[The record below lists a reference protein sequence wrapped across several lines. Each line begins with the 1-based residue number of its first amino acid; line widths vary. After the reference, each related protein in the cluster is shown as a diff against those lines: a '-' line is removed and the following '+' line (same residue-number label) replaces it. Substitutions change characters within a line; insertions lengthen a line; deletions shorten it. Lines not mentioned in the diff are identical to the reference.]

1 METIDFDLF
10 PTLVRLHKGV
20 IEEQR
25 RKDIFEYIMA
35 KTGGTSHDTL
45 TGNVRTSYL
54 EEELFIQELEKN
66 VPSCRGLFKFLE
78 NGINEYA
85 EKFGMPRLAITN
97 SWYTIQHEGSVLKQ
111 HYHPDSYASSAIYI
125 NVDEDSTGIT
135 FDAPLNQIRFLIPSK
150 IDTMYTIDLWNIK
163 VGAGDILFF
172 PSWLKHGSNY
182 KQNQTKNR
190 MIISFNTMK
199 SDDTS
204 ILFED
209 VINRIKEERGS
220 ES

>member
-35 KTGGTSHDTL
+35 KSGGTSHKTL

-54 EEELFIQELEKN
+54 EETLFIQELEEN
-66 VPSCRGLFKFLE
+66 VPSCRGLLKFLE
-78 NGINEYA
+78 DGINEYA
-85 EKFGMPRLAITN
+85 KKFGMPRLTITN

-125 NVDEDSTGIT
+125 NVDEDSTDIT
-135 FDAPLNQIRFLIPSK
+135 FDAPLNQISFLMPTEIS
-150 IDTMYTIDLWNIK
+150 TMYTIDLWTIK

-182 KQNQTKNR
+182 EKNQTKNR
-190 MIISFNTMK
+190 VIISFNTMK
-199 SDDTS
+199 NDGTS

-209 VINRIKEERGS
+209 VINRIKLERGS
-220 ES
+220 